1 MAMYITW
8 LELGDAIRE
17 SWASVCV
24 SVCESSLLKMVTGGW
39 SHVLRKILEEE
50 LRGAEG
56 LETAGA
62 PCHMQSSEDSRLVVG
77 EIAVTMSGGDGHAA
91 AFHGKAPAA

>member
-17 SWASVCV
+17 SWAWVCV
-24 SVCESSLLKMVTGGW
+24 CVCESSLLKMVTGGW
-39 SHVLRKILEEE
+39 GHVLRQILEEE

-56 LETAGA
+56 LETVGF
-62 PCHMQSSEDSRLVVG
+62 PCPIQGSEDSRLVFG
-77 EIAVTMSGGDGHAA
+77 EIAVMISDGDDHLV
-91 AFHGKAPAA
+91 AFP